1 MARRVTE
8 PVYRATAPVRLDLA
22 GAWTDVAPFVERHR
36 GVVVNGAVELRATVS
51 VRPRTG
57 EFQLHADDLDRHETT
72 RRLDARDGD
81 ALGLLKAALRAS
93 DIGPC
98 DVRTSSQAPAG
109 SGLGSSGAMG
119 VALVAAIDAAT
130 GVSRTPAATAEAAWR
145 VETLGAAIAGGRQ
158 DQYAAALG
166 GFHHLECSG
175 ELVVPTPVIIDP
187 AFADALAHHLVLCY
201 TGRSRFSATTITRVM
216 DAFVRGDRAVTGAL
230 HALAALGDRMADALR
245 RGDLGL
251 IGSLLQENWQQQQQ
265 LDAAMCTPEMA
276 VLEGAMRDAGSLG
289 GKAAGS
295 GAGGSMFF
303 IVRDPELASARA
315 RALGATVLPV
325 RWAWHGVGVEVPGS

>member
-1 MARRVTE
+1 MTGTT
-8 PVYRATAPVRLDLA
+8 YRASAPVRLDFA

-36 GVVVNGAVELRATVS
+36 GEVVNAAIELRATAAVTPGTTAF
-51 VRPRTG
+51 R
-57 EFQLHADDLDRHETT
+57 LHADDLDRHETSEGP
-72 RRLDARDGD
+72 DALDGD
-81 ALGLLKAALRAS
+81 GALGLLKAALRAS
-93 DIGPC
+93 DVGPC
-98 DVRTSSQAPAG
+98 ELRTSSQAPPG

-130 GVSRTPAATAEAAWR
+130 GVARTPAATAEAAWR

-175 ELVVPTPVIIDP
+175 ELVVPTPVVIDP
-187 AFADALAHHLVLCY
+187 PFADALAHHLVLCY
-201 TGRSRFSATTITRVM
+201 TGKSRFSADTITRVM
-216 DAFVRGDRAVTGAL
+216 QAFDRGEPLVNRAL
-230 HALAALGDRMADALR
+230 HALAALGDRMVDALR
-245 RGDLGL
+245 GGDLATTGR
-251 IGSLLQENWQQQQQ
+251 LLQENWEHQLQ
-265 LDAAMCTPEMA
+265 LDAAMRTPEMA
-276 VLEGAMRDAGSLG
+276 ALESVMRDAGSLG

-303 IVRDPELASARA
+303 IVRDPDAAAARA

-325 RWAWHGVGVEVPGS
+325 QWAWQGIRVEAMPT